1 MKLDLFKKQWLDIV
15 FEGRNKSYG
24 AYDLRKTNSNTTFRA
39 LLIGAVFFAM
49 AVATPLLASFLH
61 GANNDDDNL
70 DTKIRTI
77 KLPPKAKVDPLAP
90 PPPPPPPPKPKVDV
104 VKFTKPVVAKAE
116 EVVEDPPK
124 VQDMKDKD
132 IGDKNQKGDPNAEE
146 KIDQDFG
153 KSDEKPKV
161 VEDTNEILNLAGVEV
176 KPEFPGG
183 IEKFYGYVGKTY
195 QTPEDAPSGKVFV
208 SFVVEK
214 DGSLTD
220 IKVLR
225 DVGFGSGTEAV
236 RILKRCPKWLPG
248 EQNGKKVRVLYSL
261 PITIQAPE

>member
-1 MKLDLFKKQWLDIV
+1 MKLDILKNQWLDIV

-24 AYDLRKTNSNTTFRA
+24 AYDLRKSNPKVSLKA
-39 LLIGAVFFAM
+39 LFLGAVIFALGISAPVISNLFKDKETNEDDLH
-49 AVATPLLASFLH
+49 AVKVTQV
-61 GANNDDDNL
+61 
-70 DTKIRTI
+70 
-77 KLPPKAKVDPLAP
+77 KLPPKKKIVEPIIEKPKPPPSKVEIKAFVKPVITKAADADKDP
-90 PPPPPPPPKPKVDV
+90 PPPPPPN
-104 VKFTKPVVAKAE
+104 VKTGLTNVKA
-116 EVVEDPPK
+116 
-124 VQDMKDKD
+124 
-132 IGDKNQKGDPNAEE
+132 DPNAN
-146 KIDQDFG
+146 ISVPDPGPPPGPPGGDPDPDPNQIFG
-153 KSDEKPKV
+153 
-161 VEDTNEILNLAGVEV
+161 LAGIEQ

-183 IEKFYGYVGKTY
+183 IDKFYGYVGKTY